1 MEVSVILRRLNI
13 SPRKVRMVAK
23 AIKGLKVLEAEKQLM
38 FLHKR
43 SSRPLLKLLKHAVDV
58 AEKQKN
64 LKKEELYIKNII
76 VNEGPKY
83 KRYYPMSRGHVGTIV
98 KRTSHVQLI
107 LSKKENGT

>member
-1 MEVSVILRRLNI
+1 MEVSVILKKLNI
-13 SPRKVRMVAK
+13 APRKVRVVAK
-23 AIKGLKVLEAEKQLM
+23 ALKGLSVEKAEKILM
-38 FLHKR
+38 VLNKR
-43 SSRPLLKLLKHAVDV
+43 SAKPLLKLLKHAIDV

-76 VNEGPKY
+76 VNEGPKF

-107 LSKKENGT
+107 LGQK